1 VRMAR
6 VTRAEFAAASR
17 TLIAKVPDL
26 HNRGYFAK
34 TDFQIDLEAGT
45 CTCPNQQRAVKGGGG
60 TFVFAPEIC
69 AACPRRAPMYGRPG
83 WTDVGSY
90 ATTTSG
96 ETPGV
101 ETVAALVGGRTHSQR
116 RCQPQFTVA
125 GSVSSVLTG

>member
-1 VRMAR
+1 MAR

-69 AACPRRAPMYGRPG
+69 AACPRRAQCTGG
-83 WTDVGSY
+83 
-90 ATTTSG
+90 
-96 ETPGV
+96 
-101 ETVAALVGGRTHSQR
+101 LGGRTLAATR
-116 RCQPQFTVA
+116 RLLLEKRQALRPSPPWSAAEPTVSA
-125 GSVSSVLTG
+125 GASRSSP